1 MNVDLTTIGVVA
13 IIALFLLAAGLTV
26 WINLRPRS

>member
-1 MNVDLTTIGVVA
+1 MTVDLTTLGWLAV
-13 IIALFLLAAGLTV
+13 IALFVIAAGLTV